1 MDLFIVK
8 KLVSLFLHLIPGGL
22 FLIAFGLLLA
32 HTRAFRRTGI
42 SITFLC
48 IVVLLAASTPFTSN
62 LFINT
67 LERRFNIMHR
77 PPADTTLILTLGN
90 YANNELKGPPN
101 AKLSAASLSRVTES
115 LRLWQQQPNAG
126 LLFGG
131 PSRYAM
137 REFAIEYGVPAN
149 LITID
154 HEVRDTI
161 DEIGAAITLTG
172 AGESSGTVLVVSSA
186 THLPRAR
193 MIVERAAALGLTNT
207 TAPPHSFAPADFLAA
222 PTTSITMG
230 SSYLSKSDRVLHEYV
245 GMLWI
250 MLRTFVSTKVNAQ

>member
-1 MDLFIVK
+1 MDLFFVK

-22 FLIAFGLLLA
+22 FLLALGVLLA
-32 HTRAFRRTGI
+32 QTRAFRRTGI
-42 SITFLC
+42 SVTVLC
-48 IVVLLAASTPFTSN
+48 IVVLLAASAPFTSN

-67 LERRFNIMHR
+67 LEQRFEIMDK
-77 PPADTTLILTLGN
+77 PPTDTTLIVTLGN
-90 YANNELKGPPN
+90 YANNALKGPPN
-101 AKLSAASLSRVTES
+101 AQLSAASLSRVTES
-115 LRLWQQQPNAG
+115 LRLWRQQPNARM
-126 LLFGG
+126 LFGG

-137 REFAIEYGVPAN
+137 RDFAVQFGVPAN

-161 DEIGAAITLTG
+161 DEIGAAVTLT
-172 AGESSGTVLVVSSA
+172 STTSGRILVVSSA
-186 THLPRAR
+186 THLPRAH
-193 MIVERAAALGLTNT
+193 MIAERAAALGLTNT
-207 TAPPHSFAPADFLAA
+207 TVPLSFAPADFLAA

-250 MLRTFVSTKVNAQ
+250 ALRTFVSTKATTQ